1 MAAAKSALLLIMIA
15 SLASGV
21 LGLLLALAVG
31 GGPMLVISLPG
42 FIVGGF
48 FAFKYSRYERSKA
61 KEEEH
66 RRNRNRHRH

>member
-1 MAAAKSALLLIMIA
+1 MILMIMIA

-21 LGLLLALAVG
+21 LAVLLALAVDRTG
-31 GGPMLVISLPG
+31 QMLIISLPG

-48 FAFKYSRYERSKA
+48 FAFRYAMFDKSKA

-66 RRNRNRHRH
+66 RRNRNRHKH

>member
-1 MAAAKSALLLIMIA
+1 MAAAKSVILMIMIA

-21 LGLLLALAVG
+21 LGVLLALAVG
-31 GGPMLVISLPG
+31 GGTMLIISLPG

-48 FAFKYSRYERSKA
+48 FAFKYSRYDRSRA

-66 RRNRNRHRH
+66 RRNRNRHKH